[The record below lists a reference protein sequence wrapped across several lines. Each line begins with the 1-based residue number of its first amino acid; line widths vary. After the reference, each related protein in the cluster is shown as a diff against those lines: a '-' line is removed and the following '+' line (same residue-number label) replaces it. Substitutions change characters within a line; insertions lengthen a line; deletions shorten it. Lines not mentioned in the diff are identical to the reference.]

1 MESRFKFQ
9 LPWGMDLAQDFD
21 GRQESWKKL
30 HDDVQLGLHQE
41 GDELMGTRRDNSADR
56 SRR

>member
-1 MESRFKFQ
+1 
-9 LPWGMDLAQDFD
+9 MDLAQDFD

-41 GDELMGTRRDNSADR
+41 GDELMGTRRDTIALIGADA
-56 SRR
+56 S